1 MKLNVLLAALL
12 VPVLTVFAQTN
23 PPAAAN
29 VRPLTMEESID
40 LALHHN
46 FDVQIQRYDPRL
58 ALYSLRMAYGG
69 YDPQFT
75 ASGEHDYTRTA
86 GLSNTPPDVAR
97 SDILGAVLSGATP
110 WGMTYDLQSR
120 LQDNTGENYFSAT
133 NPPAFIDNSENS
145 QASITLTQPLLK
157 NFWIDET
164 RLTILVDKNLV
175 KNSEQQLRLQ
185 LITSLSAVETAYY
198 ELIYADE
205 NVKVQEQ
212 AMQLAQQLYDEDK
225 QRVEIG
231 TLAPLDE
238 KQAESQV
245 AAQHAA
251 VLAAEQTQLDDENN
265 LKNLITDDYA
275 RMHDVD
281 LQPATSFTAVKH
293 VFNLQ
298 DSWTQGLT
306 QRPDLLQ
313 ARLDLEKAGI
323 QLKFYR
329 NQVYPELDVYGTYG
343 RAGYS
348 PDYAGAISD
357 MREND
362 EPFYDYGIRFTI
374 PLGNV
379 AARNQYKQGKL
390 TEAQAVLAVKQLE
403 QNVMVQ
409 IDDAIKNADAAYERV
424 GATHDASL
432 YAQDALDAEEK
443 KLENGKSTSFIVLQ
457 LQTDLTTARSA
468 EIRALADYNEALV
481 QLDQDQG
488 STLDTLHIDVQMR

>member
-1 MKLNVLLAALL
+1 MKFSLFISAPLFLTLAAS
-12 VPVLTVFAQTN
+12 AQTN
-23 PPAAAN
+23 NPAGAN
-29 VRPLTMEESID
+29 TRPLTMEESID
-40 LALHHN
+40 MALHHN
-46 FDVQIQRYDPRL
+46 FDVQIQRFDPRL
-58 ALYSLRMAYGG
+58 ALYTLQMAYGG

-86 GLSNTPPDVAR
+86 SLTNTPPDVER
-97 SDILGAVLSGATP
+97 SDVLNAGLNGSLP
-110 WGMTYDLQSR
+110 WGMSYNLQGNLS
-120 LQDNTGENYFSAT
+120 DNTGINWSGPGAFS
-133 NPPAFIDNSENS
+133 PIDNSQGS
-145 QASITLTQPLLK
+145 QASIMLSQPLLK
-157 NFWIDET
+157 NLWIDET
-164 RLTILVDKNLV
+164 RMTISVDKNRV
-175 KNSEQQLRLQ
+175 KYSEQALRLQ
-185 LITSLSAVETAYY
+185 LITSLAAVQTAYY
-198 ELIYADE
+198 ELIYAGE

-212 AMQLAQQLYDEDK
+212 ALQLAQQLYDEDK
-225 QRVEIG
+225 KRVEVG

-245 AAQHAA
+245 AAQRAA
-251 VLAAEQTQLDDENN
+251 VLAAQQTLVDDENT
-265 LKNLITDDYA
+265 LKNLITDDYGK
-275 RMHDVD
+275 MHDVD
-281 LQPATSFTAVKH
+281 LQPTASFTAVKQ

-298 DSWTQGLT
+298 DSWNQGLT
-306 QRPDLLQ
+306 LRPDLLQ
-313 ARLDLEKAGI
+313 AKLDLEKAGI
-323 QLKFYR
+323 QLKYYK
-329 NQVYPELDVYGTYG
+329 NQVYPELDIYGTYG

-357 MREND
+357 VREND
-362 EPFYDYGIRFTI
+362 EPFYDYGIRFSI

-390 TEAQAVLAVKQLE
+390 TEEQALLAVKQLE

-488 STLDTLHIDVQMR
+488 STLNTLRIDVQMR